1 MTEDQIAH
9 LAKKLILLA
18 VIGGAL
24 LFAFRGKMLAALRQ
38 AVIWGLLFLGVT
50 VGYALWQD
58 VQHGLPQTQFFTS
71 VGQVSVPRGP
81 DGHYHL
87 TMQVNGTPLS
97 FIVDTGASDIVLSL
111 EDARKIGMDTDR
123 LAFFGNARTAN
134 GTVETAKVVLKEVKI
149 GDITDRNVPAR
160 VNAGEMTGS
169 LLGMRYLES
178 FAAIEIRDGRMTLTR

>member
-24 LFAFRGKMLAALRQ
+24 LFAFRGRMLAAMRQ

-50 VGYALWQD
+50 VGYTLWQD
-58 VQHGLPQTQFFTS
+58 LQRGVTRTQVFTEA
-71 VGQVSVPRGP
+71 GQVSVPRGP
-81 DGHYHL
+81 DGHYHI
-87 TMQVNGTPLS
+87 TMKVDGTPLS
-97 FIVDTGASDIVLSL
+97 FVVDTGATDIVLSL
-111 EDARKIGMDTDR
+111 DDARRIGIDTDR

-134 GTVETAKVVLKEVKI
+134 GTVETAKVVLGEVQI
-149 GDITDRNVPAR
+149 GGITDRNVPAR
-160 VNAGEMTGS
+160 VNGGEMTGS

>member
-9 LAKKLILLA
+9 LARRLILLA

-24 LFAFRGKMLAALRQ
+24 LFAFRGRMLMALRL
-38 AVIWGLLFLGVT
+38 AVIWGLLFLGVA
-50 VGYALWQD
+50 VGYTVWQD
-58 VQHGLPQTQFFTS
+58 FETSLTQSQVFTS
-71 VGQVSVPRGP
+71 VGQISVPRGP

-87 TMQVNGTPLS
+87 TMDVNGTPLS
-97 FIVDTGASDIVLSL
+97 FIVDTGATDIVLSL
-111 EDARKIGMDTDR
+111 EDARKIGIDTDR

-134 GTVETAKVVLKEVKI
+134 GTVETAKVVLKTVQI
-149 GDITDRNVPAR
+149 GEITDRNVPAR
-160 VNAGEMTGS
+160 VNGGTMTGS